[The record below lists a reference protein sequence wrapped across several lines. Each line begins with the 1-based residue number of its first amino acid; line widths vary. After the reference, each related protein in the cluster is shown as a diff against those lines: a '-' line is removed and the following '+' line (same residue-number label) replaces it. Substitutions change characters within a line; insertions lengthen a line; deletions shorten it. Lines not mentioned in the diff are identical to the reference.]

1 MSKNVNTNTKNAP
14 TTIKTGRWSPAE
26 NEALMKAI
34 KNKPAKSTMT
44 QAFDQFGLAHNRAAS
59 SVAQHYYQL
68 TKESSVV
75 GNPEPKMVKSGKN
88 NSGQSQKQAQKQN
101 KSNPNDISSMVNKIK
116 KMPTQAIRSLS
127 YIVNSMQVQ

>member
-1 MSKNVNTNTKNAP
+1 MSKNVNTNNTN
-14 TTIKTGRWSPAE
+14 TIKSGRWSPAE

-68 TKESSVV
+68 TKESSVM
-75 GNPEPKMVKSGKN
+75 GKPEPKMAKN
-88 NSGQSQKQAQKQN
+88 TNTQNKKQPQKQV
-101 KSNPNDISSMVNKIK
+101 KSNPNDISGMVNKIK

>member
-1 MSKNVNTNTKNAP
+1 MSKNSTTVNNNP
-14 TTIKTGRWSPAE
+14 MKTGRWSPAE

-68 TKESSVV
+68 TKESSVA
-75 GNPEPKMVKSGKN
+75 GNPEPKMIKNTKTNSVDRKS
-88 NSGQSQKQAQKQN
+88 
-101 KSNPNDISSMVNKIK
+101 V
-116 KMPTQAIRSLS
+116 
-127 YIVNSMQVQ
+127 V

>member
-1 MSKNVNTNTKNAP
+1 MSKNSTTVNNNTM
-14 TTIKTGRWSPAE
+14 KTGRWSPAE

-75 GNPEPKMVKSGKN
+75 GNPEPKMAKN
-88 NSGQSQKQAQKQN
+88 NKPSTNQVQKQAPKQN
-101 KSNPNDISSMVNKIK
+101 KNTPNDISSMVNKIK
-116 KMPTQAIRSLS
+116 RMPTQAIRSLS

>member
-1 MSKNVNTNTKNAP
+1 MSKNANINTNNNSTA
-14 TTIKTGRWSPAE
+14 IKTGRWSPAE
-26 NEALMKAI
+26 NEALLKAI
-34 KNKPAKSTMT
+34 KNKPAKNTMT

-68 TKESSVV
+68 TKESSVM
-75 GNPEPKMVKSGKN
+75 GKPEPKMSKSSKNTPQHQKQSVKTKN
-88 NSGQSQKQAQKQN
+88 N
-101 KSNPNDISSMVNKIK
+101 PTDISGMVNKIK

>member
-1 MSKNVNTNTKNAP
+1 MSKNTNVNTNNTNP
-14 TTIKTGRWSPAE
+14 IKSGRWSPAE

-68 TKESSVV
+68 TKESSVM
-75 GNPEPKMVKSGKN
+75 GKPEPKMNKTSKSTAQTSKQTAKPKN
-88 NSGQSQKQAQKQN
+88 
-101 KSNPNDISSMVNKIK
+101 NPNDIASMVNKIK

>member
-1 MSKNVNTNTKNAP
+1 MSKNVTTPTNP
-14 TTIKTGRWSPAE
+14 VKTGRWSPAE

-34 KNKPAKSTMT
+34 KNKPAKSTLT

-68 TKESSVV
+68 TKESSVA
-75 GNPEPKMVKSGKN
+75 GKPEAKMAKPAKANTNQTQKQSTKQVKN
-88 NSGQSQKQAQKQN
+88 NS
-101 KSNPNDISSMVNKIK
+101 NDISGMVNKIK

>member
-1 MSKNVNTNTKNAP
+1 MSKNTNTTVNTM
-14 TTIKTGRWSPAE
+14 KTGRWSPAE

-75 GNPEPKMVKSGKN
+75 GKPEPKMTKN
-88 NSGQSQKQAQKQN
+88 NTKAAQQTPKQN
-101 KSNPNDISSMVNKIK
+101 KNNPNDISSMVNKIK

>member
-1 MSKNVNTNTKNAP
+1 MSKNTTVNNANP
-14 TTIKTGRWSPAE
+14 IKSGRWSPAE

-75 GNPEPKMVKSGKN
+75 GKPEPKMTKN
-88 NSGQSQKQAQKQN
+88 NTKAAQQTPKQN
-101 KSNPNDISSMVNKIK
+101 KNNPNDISSMVNNIK

>member
-1 MSKNVNTNTKNAP
+1 MSKNANVNTNNAN
-14 TTIKTGRWSPAE
+14 TIKSGRWSPAE

-68 TKESSVV
+68 TKESSVM
-75 GNPEPKMVKSGKN
+75 GKPEPKMNKTSKNTAQASKQTVKSKN
-88 NSGQSQKQAQKQN
+88 NS
-101 KSNPNDISSMVNKIK
+101 NDISSMVNKIK

>member
-1 MSKNVNTNTKNAP
+1 MSKNANVNTNNTNP
-14 TTIKTGRWSPAE
+14 IKSGRWSPAE

-68 TKESSVV
+68 TKESSVM
-75 GNPEPKMVKSGKN
+75 GKPEPKMNKASKSAAQTSKQTVKSKN
-88 NSGQSQKQAQKQN
+88 
-101 KSNPNDISSMVNKIK
+101 NPNDISSMVNKIK

>member
-1 MSKNVNTNTKNAP
+1 MSKNATVNTNT
-14 TTIKTGRWSPAE
+14 IKSGRWSPAE

-68 TKESSVV
+68 TKESSVM
-75 GNPEPKMVKSGKN
+75 GKPEPKMTKN
-88 NSGQSQKQAQKQN
+88 TNTQTKKQPQKQA
-101 KSNPNDISSMVNKIK
+101 KSNPNDISGMVNKIK

>member
-1 MSKNVNTNTKNAP
+1 MSKNVNTNNTN
-14 TTIKTGRWSPAE
+14 TIKSGRWSPAE

-68 TKESSVV
+68 TKESSVM
-75 GNPEPKMVKSGKN
+75 GKPEPKMNKTSKSTAQTSKQTAKPKN
-88 NSGQSQKQAQKQN
+88 T
-101 KSNPNDISSMVNKIK
+101 PNDIASMVNKIK

-127 YIVNSMQVQ
+127 KIVNSMQVQ

>member
-1 MSKNVNTNTKNAP
+1 MSKNVNTNNTN
-14 TTIKTGRWSPAE
+14 TIKSGRWSPAE

-68 TKESSVV
+68 TKESSVM
-75 GNPEPKMVKSGKN
+75 GKPEPKMVKNTNAQTKK
-88 NSGQSQKQAQKQN
+88 QPQKQA
-101 KSNPNDISSMVNKIK
+101 KSNPNDISGMVSKIK

>member
-1 MSKNVNTNTKNAP
+1 MSKNVNTNNTN
-14 TTIKTGRWSPAE
+14 TIKSGRWSPAE

-68 TKESSVV
+68 TKESSVM
-75 GNPEPKMVKSGKN
+75 GKPEPKMNKTSKSTAQTSKQTAKPKN
-88 NSGQSQKQAQKQN
+88 
-101 KSNPNDISSMVNKIK
+101 NPNDIASMVNKIK